1 MPDPDARRAKLAR
14 FITVANEQIKVRL
27 PKEIGQAATELHDEL
42 GYSWPQIAAMTGV
55 PMATL
60 YRRSRAYIEVRDQS
74 APEE

>member
-27 PKEIGQAATELHDEL
+27 PREIGQAAAELHDEM

-60 YRRSRAYIEVRDQS
+60 YRRARPYIEVRERS
-74 APEE
+74 TPEE